1 MAVRIL
7 QQAAAEH
14 LKDLAYL
21 VTCLKAD
28 PQAAEFAPN
37 VEAAAV
43 ALQAQSED
51 WQLHRHAAQEARTG
65 IRIAGESISN
75 VVRTAQHVI
84 LGDLRHNR
92 RSPTFLTYF
101 PFGLLA
107 FTRTS
112 RVDQLTAVR
121 TLARQCTQDPS
132 PKIREQAGLLHAA
145 ADQMSSAFA
154 RRSEALVAETASC
167 GRLQVQKLQAIETC
181 RRAGYRLAELYPNE
195 WDRVRSYFR
204 PIYHRPRSAMPAAGK
219 PTPQPATAANAA
231 LAGAVLQPMCFA
243 ANL

>member
-1 MAVRIL
+1 MAVRGL
-7 QQAAAEH
+7 EQGAAEH

-37 VEAAAV
+37 AEAAAV

-51 WQLHRHAAQEARTG
+51 WQLHRHGAQETRTG

-84 LGDLRHNR
+84 LDDLRHNR
-92 RSPTFLTYF
+92 RTPTFLTYF
-101 PFGLLA
+101 PLGLLA

-112 RVDQLTAVR
+112 HVDQLTAVR

-132 PKIREQAGLLHAA
+132 PKIREQGGLLHAA
-145 ADQMSSAFA
+145 ADQMNSAFA
-154 RRSEALVAETASC
+154 RRSEALVAATASY

-181 RRAGYRLAELYPNE
+181 RRVGYRLAELYPNE
-195 WDRVRSYFR
+195 WVRVRSYFR
-204 PIYHRPRSAMPAAGK
+204 PIYHRPRSATPAAGK
-219 PTPQPATAANAA
+219 PAPQTATAANVVPV
-231 LAGAVLQPMCFA
+231 GAVLQPMRSA